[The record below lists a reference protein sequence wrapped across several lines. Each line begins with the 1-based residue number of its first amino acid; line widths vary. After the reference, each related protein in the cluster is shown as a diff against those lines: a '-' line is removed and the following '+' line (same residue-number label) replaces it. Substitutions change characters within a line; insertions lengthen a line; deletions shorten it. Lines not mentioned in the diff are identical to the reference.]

1 MSRRS
6 LGPLVLGGFLVFVGV
21 VLLLDRLDVV
31 SSGRVWGMVW
41 PLLLVALG
49 LAALAVTPRAWLGPV
64 LITALGAF
72 LLLGTAGLVK
82 QSAWD
87 FAWPIAVIIIG
98 LSILAA
104 STAGHADSDR
114 VTAIAF
120 WWGAERRSV
129 SQQFR
134 GAGLT
139 AIMGGVELD
148 LRQAGLA
155 PGAQVD
161 AFALMGGISVKVPP
175 GWRVEMTGLP
185 LLGGYENK
193 TVLPADPTA
202 PVLTVHA
209 VAIMG
214 GVDVRYGKG
223 VHVPPPAWGTAPA
236 APQPPYPM
244 QAYGTQPTYP
254 PPPAAPVPGQ
264 ETVPGPT
271 A

>member
-1 MSRRS
+1 M
-6 LGPLVLGGFLVFVGV
+6 LGGFLVFVGV

-41 PLLLVALG
+41 PLALVALG

-72 LLLGTAGLVK
+72 LLLGTAGIVTR
-82 QSAWD
+82 SAWD

-104 STAGHADSDR
+104 STAGHVDADQ
-114 VTAIAF
+114 VNAIAF
-120 WWGAERRSV
+120 WWGAERRSAA
-129 SQQFR
+129 QQFR
-134 GAGLT
+134 SAGLT
-139 AIMGGVELD
+139 AIMGGVDLD

-155 PGAQVD
+155 PGARVD

-175 GWRVEMTGLP
+175 GWRVELTGLP

-193 TVLPADPTA
+193 TVPATDPTA

-214 GVDVRYGKG
+214 GVVVRHGKG
-223 VHVPPPAWGTAPA
+223 VHVPQPAWGTAPP
-236 APQPPYPM
+236 APQPTYPM
-244 QAYGTQPTYP
+244 PTYGTQPTYP
-254 PPPAAPVPGQ
+254 PPPVPAPAPD
-264 ETVPGPT
+264 TYPGPT